1 MGSVI
6 LAIPNQQTAGK
17 ISEILSRHDYTPDA
31 MCMLGSEVLRTAG
44 SYDYGVVIMTRRLRD
59 MSYTELYEYLPEHF
73 QLLVITSETDDY
85 RPRDGLLRL
94 SSPFK
99 SSDLINTV
107 DMMFSSLEGA
117 VKKKR
122 KPQRSLEDKMKID
135 KAKLLLMDRNDMT
148 EPEAF
153 RYIQKTS
160 MDMGRTMVE
169 SAEMILMLNW
179 DR

>member
-1 MGSVI
+1 
-6 LAIPNQQTAGK
+6 
-17 ISEILSRHDYTPDA
+17 
-31 MCMLGSEVLRTAG
+31 
-44 SYDYGVVIMTRRLRD
+44 
-59 MSYTELYEYLPEHF
+59 
-73 QLLVITSETDDY
+73 
-85 RPRDGLLRL
+85 
-94 SSPFK
+94 
-99 SSDLINTV
+99 
-107 DMMFSSLEGA
+107 
-117 VKKKR
+117 
-122 KPQRSLEDKMKID
+122 MKID